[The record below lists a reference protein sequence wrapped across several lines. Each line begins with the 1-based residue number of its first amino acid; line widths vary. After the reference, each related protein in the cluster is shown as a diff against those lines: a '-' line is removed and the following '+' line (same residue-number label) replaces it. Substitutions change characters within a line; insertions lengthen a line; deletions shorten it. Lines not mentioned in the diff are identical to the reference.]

1 MFINDIVGKD
11 EEEIVLP
18 KTVPQ
23 FIKLLNTIYP
33 EQSADLS
40 DEMKDIYI
48 KAGQRDVV
56 RFINQL
62 KERDK

>member
-1 MFINDIVGKD
+1 MFIKDIVGKD
-11 EEEIVLP
+11 EEEIILP

-33 EQSADLS
+33 EQSPDLS
-40 DEMKDIYI
+40 DEMKDIYF